1 VLVVEL
7 VVVELAAVVAVAAL
21 DELAVELAV
30 ELGVELGVELT
41 ELVVICVSIV

>member
-1 VLVVEL
+1 LLVVEL

-30 ELGVELGVELT
+30 ELGVELT